1 MTSTIFLLGPPLK
14 QTILIFNNLY
24 SYTYKNFI
32 CTMEFNVQIQGENH
46 MSFLEKLEQ
55 AVGNEYLVE
64 QKDLSEEITQK
75 NQEQPDS
82 NKIVFINKNDQP
94 DSNKIVSVDA

>member
-1 MTSTIFLLGPPLK
+1 
-14 QTILIFNNLY
+14 
-24 SYTYKNFI
+24 
-32 CTMEFNVQIQGENH
+32 MEFNVQIQGGNH

-64 QKDLSEEITQK
+64 QKDLLEEITQK

-82 NKIVFINKNDQP
+82 NKIVFINKNAQP

>member
-1 MTSTIFLLGPPLK
+1 
-14 QTILIFNNLY
+14 
-24 SYTYKNFI
+24 
-32 CTMEFNVQIQGENH
+32 

-55 AVGNEYLVE
+55 AVGNEYLVK
-64 QKDLSEEITQK
+64 QKDLSEKINQK

-82 NKIVFINKNDQP
+82 NKIVFINKKDQP